1 MNLVFNENCH
11 DKKCRLVW
19 KIRLTLI
26 LCTFLILDTSIDSKN
41 IDFLLLDCQV
51 YVLDIGDL
59 PRLLTEYSI
68 RKYYK
73 YSQEKRDN
81 TADAVKL
88 INCFT
93 EKSVLQRIFLKKGLE
108 NDVNL
113 LFSHSFKKVIKPTNV
128 ICSLVKSL
136 LVIPL
141 VFVST
146 PWFQTFERAAL
157 GRAGSQQ

>member
-1 MNLVFNENCH
+1 MQPNQPKMQLKI
-11 DKKCRLVW
+11 KKKAKLELGLKKSSHPFSFQRQL
-19 KIRLTLI
+19 LI
-26 LCTFLILDTSIDSKN
+26 QN

-93 EKSVLQRIFLKKGLE
+93 EKSVLQRIFLKKVLKMTSIF
-108 NDVNL
+108 
-113 LFSHSFKKVIKPTNV
+113 FSHIPLK
-128 ICSLVKSL
+128 KSL
-136 LVIPL
+136 IQKCI
-141 VFVST
+141 FGSKNTHNKVSK
-146 PWFQTFERAAL
+146 
-157 GRAGSQQ
+157 

>member
-1 MNLVFNENCH
+1 MKIVQKLVMTKSVAWSVKF
-11 DKKCRLVW
+11 
-19 KIRLTLI
+19 
-26 LCTFLILDTSIDSKN
+26 
-41 IDFLLLDCQV
+41 

-113 LFSHSFKKVIKPTNV
+113 LFSHSFKEVIN
-128 ICSLVKSL
+128 LQMY
-136 LVIPL
+136 
-141 VFVST
+141 F
-146 PWFQTFERAAL
+146 WF
-157 GRAGSQQ
+157 